1 MPEGPEVKLICDQ
14 LNQSIGDSS
23 IISLRIIGGRYARHG
38 YPDNWQL
45 LTDLLPIKINSINC
59 KGKFIYFILSREQ
72 TNRNIYL
79 TNTLGM
85 SGSWKHEKTP
95 HAHLEMVTD
104 KATIYFTDPR
114 NFGTLKVIE
123 SQSEIDAKLKSL
135 GYDVL
140 DENSSFNLE
149 YMKNIVTQKP
159 SMNITKFLMDQKY
172 ICGIGNY
179 LKSEILYHSKIS
191 PHRTLGSFH
200 EDEIDILVTNII
212 EIPRKSYLSHGS
224 SLLTYTDM
232 YGNKG
237 GHQFSLSV
245 YRQKKDKN
253 GYNVIQ
259 ENTADNRTTHWVR
272 EVQL

>member
-14 LNQSIGDSS
+14 LNQAIGDST
-23 IISLRIIGGRYARHG
+23 IISLHIIGGRYTRHG
-38 YPDNWQL
+38 DPDNWNL
-45 LTDLLPIKINSINC
+45 LTDLLPIKINSIKC
-59 KGKFIYFILSREQ
+59 KGKFIYFILGKDTKE
-72 TNRNIYL
+72 IYL

-95 HAHLEMVTD
+95 HAHLEMITD

-114 NFGTLKVIE
+114 NFGTLKIIE
-123 SQSEIDAKLKSL
+123 NQAGIDTKLKSL

-149 YMKNIVTQKP
+149 YMKNIVTKKP
-159 SMNITKFLMDQKY
+159 SINITKFLMDQKY
-172 ICGIGNY
+172 ICGVGNY
-179 LKSEILYHSKIS
+179 LKAEILYHSKLS
-191 PHRTLGSFH
+191 PHRTLGSLR
-200 EDEIDILVTNII
+200 EDELDLLVKNII

-232 YGNKG
+232 YGDKG

-253 GYNVIQ
+253 GYHVIQ
-259 ENTADNRTTHWVR
+259 ETTADNRTTHWVR